1 MRILFLFLL
10 LCGLVEC
17 LVKPIWKTPV
27 SEPNP
32 TQNIEVTPDK
42 EHANLTKRAQPNYY
56 TRPEQVPVPDYR
68 GARQRLPGPQ
78 PIPGSGFFRPFAWV
92 GPQPRPGSPQTT
104 YYNQVPN
111 KSPSFPLPP
120 LPPNW
125 QQYPVQ
131 MIWIPDAP
139 GIQSPPNVGSP
150 QRPPVYGQY
159 GPPPATRSPS
169 RPSVN
174 PSSYTG
180 TPVHSPSAQ
189 PTEEGY
195 GDTKIPDSYRGV
207 DLMTVKPYGGV
218 EPLKYTGYPTQ
229 GPHNPYGSPN
239 VATYGPSSYATQQPQ
254 NPYGSPNVA
263 TYGPSSIATQ
273 RPQNHYGSPNVAT
286 HGPSSLSTQG
296 PENTYGTSPNAY
308 ESPTYPPSNQPN
320 PYESPSVATYPPQS
334 PEPRPAPGPFPT
346 PSETISPPPASQ
358 PKNPTIRP
366 GPQEYATP
374 KSTLPYDAD
383 ETSEIP
389 DDLTTSKNSPI
400 FEMSTNPFDG
410 SSSKTVPPVYLGPD
424 EETDDIS
431 DTTKNSSPP
440 PTTSSSSSEDED
452 MLKAFYPRPANEQG
466 YQPPGHQPDTHIN
479 VNFKKPKGCTGEI
492 CHGVDTDK
500 ISLYKPDRN
509 DEGSGPT
516 LVISNAAKDD
526 ASRAGYRPAQPPVVN
541 PYIPPNPQPINP
553 DDYNTPYTN
562 PPYHPFPE
570 LREYTPSKNV
580 PEYTTQQTTV
590 FPSSKIFEEES
601 TTAEPFSPT
610 AQTVPYTTT
619 PAPPPENPP
628 PKPPAKYDE
637 GEDHPEYV
645 PPAIAHMTPSTPAGK
660 NPPTFI
666 PLHPETSTNNPTE
679 RNSVETQTPATVTRK
694 IPEFPVKPSPGT
706 APPQILTT
714 PIVSTDVVTEA
725 YTASTEIV
733 TEAPTTSEAYTTPEV
748 TEAPTTSA
756 PEFTE
761 VSIDRETTA
770 SDVLSTT
777 TTVPSTDSGY
787 VTSTISLSTTTS
799 RPIPTSR
806 SEWVYSTDQQPSSSP
821 SPPRINNPYAPP
833 EGAPRVPNR
842 VIGKPRILCKEDG
855 ISFEV
860 KTILPFTGEIFAN
873 DRKRIE
879 ECQQSYTDEPSP
891 KIFLPFDKC
900 GVKNIG
906 DQINSRAQY
915 HMQVVLIVDQGN
927 GTNTL
932 QSFMAQCVH
941 QKVNYNKQI
950 LPKRIEEALEE
961 LKLIPA
967 KLEQKASMPSV
978 QMQIV
983 VDEGHHKLGQEVM
996 AADIGMPLA
1005 LKWSLV
1011 PESDAYGMHVR
1022 NCKVVD
1028 AVGKIDHTLIDEQGC
1043 SADLQIIDHPHY
1055 DTYHDTASAHMWA
1068 FKVPD
1073 MASLQI
1079 KCDILICSNI
1089 KSSVSNTTSCEDIPS
1104 PPFCADVVTSP
1115 PNSILSDA
1123 SSYVKPRRS
1132 YSAQTSTQSVRTS
1145 ICLSQNCK
1153 PAQNVDDLRVCINT
1167 QLATIS
1173 TGFSLAFLISP
1184 PEKLLELASSWQQK
1198 GKRSFSGGLLK
1209 LEEMILKVDT

>member
-1 MRILFLFLL
+1 
-10 LCGLVEC
+10 
-17 LVKPIWKTPV
+17 
-27 SEPNP
+27 
-32 TQNIEVTPDK
+32 
-42 EHANLTKRAQPNYY
+42 
-56 TRPEQVPVPDYR
+56 
-68 GARQRLPGPQ
+68 
-78 PIPGSGFFRPFAWV
+78 
-92 GPQPRPGSPQTT
+92 
-104 YYNQVPN
+104 
-111 KSPSFPLPP
+111 
-120 LPPNW
+120 
-125 QQYPVQ
+125 

-308 ESPTYPPSNQPN
+308 ESPTYPPSNPPN

-492 CHGVDTDK
+492 CH
-500 ISLYKPDRN
+500 
-509 DEGSGPT
+509 
-516 LVISNAAKDD
+516 
-526 ASRAGYRPAQPPVVN
+526 
-541 PYIPPNPQPINP
+541 
-553 DDYNTPYTN
+553 
-562 PPYHPFPE
+562 
-570 LREYTPSKNV
+570 
-580 PEYTTQQTTV
+580 
-590 FPSSKIFEEES
+590 
-601 TTAEPFSPT
+601 
-610 AQTVPYTTT
+610 
-619 PAPPPENPP
+619 ENPP

-714 PIVSTDVVTEA
+714 PIVSTDV
-725 YTASTEIV
+725 
-733 TEAPTTSEAYTTPEV
+733 
-748 TEAPTTSA
+748 
-756 PEFTE
+756 
-761 VSIDRETTA
+761 TTA

-873 DRKRIE
+873 D
-879 ECQQSYTDEPSP
+879 
-891 KIFLPFDKC
+891 
-900 GVKNIG
+900 
-906 DQINSRAQY
+906 
-915 HMQVVLIVDQGN
+915 
-927 GTNTL
+927 
-932 QSFMAQCVH
+932 
-941 QKVNYNKQI
+941 
-950 LPKRIEEALEE
+950 
-961 LKLIPA
+961 
-967 KLEQKASMPSV
+967 
-978 QMQIV
+978 
-983 VDEGHHKLGQEVM
+983 
-996 AADIGMPLA
+996 
-1005 LKWSLV
+1005 
-1011 PESDAYGMHVR
+1011 
-1022 NCKVVD
+1022 
-1028 AVGKIDHTLIDEQGC
+1028 
-1043 SADLQIIDHPHY
+1043 
-1055 DTYHDTASAHMWA
+1055 
-1068 FKVPD
+1068 
-1073 MASLQI
+1073 
-1079 KCDILICSNI
+1079 
-1089 KSSVSNTTSCEDIPS
+1089 
-1104 PPFCADVVTSP
+1104 
-1115 PNSILSDA
+1115 
-1123 SSYVKPRRS
+1123 
-1132 YSAQTSTQSVRTS
+1132 
-1145 ICLSQNCK
+1145 
-1153 PAQNVDDLRVCINT
+1153 
-1167 QLATIS
+1167 
-1173 TGFSLAFLISP
+1173 
-1184 PEKLLELASSWQQK
+1184 
-1198 GKRSFSGGLLK
+1198 
-1209 LEEMILKVDT
+1209 